1 VRFSKSARRTL
12 RAASLV
18 LAGGLLACDGERLRP
33 GPPELVL
40 TGPESGTVFSP
51 DTIVIAVRAVDANGM
66 DSVAVTVLGQSAS
79 TRAFA
84 EVVLE
89 DLLLFVIPAG
99 LTVGDPVTFTGV
111 AVDLAGQTTTQT
123 LVLTVAARP

>member
-1 VRFSKSARRTL
+1 
-12 RAASLV
+12 
-18 LAGGLLACDGERLRP
+18 
-33 GPPELVL
+33 
-40 TGPESGTVFSP
+40 VFSP